1 MTRTTVT
8 VELELDEVL
17 ELITAARATIDAQRR
32 LDPYGRHFAA
42 FTATLEDARSKL
54 HEAWLHA
61 PDQYDRQTLADAR
74 TVPCPVCDA
83 RPGLLCVD
91 NRCRDLPYSH
101 AERVATS
108 IRLDALAGVVLDDLD
123 AEEV

>member
-1 MTRTTVT
+1 MTRQTVT
-8 VELELDEVL
+8 VELELAEVL

-32 LDPYGRHFAA
+32 LDPYGRHFGT

-54 HEAWLHA
+54 HEAWLHY
-61 PDQYDRQTLADAR
+61 PDQFDRRALVEAR
-74 TVPCPVCDA
+74 SVGCPVCDA

-91 NRCRDLPYSH
+91 NRDRDLPYVH
-101 AERVATS
+101 AERFANS
-108 IRLDALAGVVLDDLD
+108 IRLDAIAGVVLDNLD